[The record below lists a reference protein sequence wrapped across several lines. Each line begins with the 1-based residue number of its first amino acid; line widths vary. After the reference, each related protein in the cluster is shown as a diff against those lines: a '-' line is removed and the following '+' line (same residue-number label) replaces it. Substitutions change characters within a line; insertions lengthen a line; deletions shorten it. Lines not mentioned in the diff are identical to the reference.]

1 MAFMKR
7 SRLMIKLVALV
18 AASLTWP
25 AAVATAMPAQE
36 AYVKFANPG
45 GNENFGWSVA
55 VSGDTMVVGASA
67 FFNQATG
74 VGEAFVF
81 TRSGT
86 NWIPQASL
94 GHWRTVAYDGF
105 GSSVA
110 VSGDTGVVG
119 APFESGNATRGKG
132 NQDDN
137 SVSNAGAAYVF
148 VREVVVSES
157 GSRTNWTQQ
166 AYVKASNTGAG
177 ANFGRSVAISGDT
190 VVVGA
195 DGEPS
200 SATGVDGD
208 PSGTND
214 PHSGP

>member
-94 GHWRTVAYDGF
+94 RHWRTVAYDGF

-110 VSGDTGVVG
+110 VSGDTEGVG
-119 APFESGNATRGKG
+119 APLEPGNATGVTRNPDERNVRTGR
-132 NQDDN
+132 
-137 SVSNAGAAYVF
+137 AAT
-148 VREVVVSES
+148 E
-157 GSRTNWTQQ
+157 
-166 AYVKASNTGAG
+166 
-177 ANFGRSVAISGDT
+177 FGR
-190 VVVGA
+190 
-195 DGEPS
+195 E
-200 SATGVDGD
+200 
-208 PSGTND
+208 
-214 PHSGP
+214 

>member
-25 AAVATAMPAQE
+25 AAVATATPAQE

-55 VSGDTMVVGASA
+55 VSGDT
-67 FFNQATG
+67 
-74 VGEAFVF
+74 
-81 TRSGT
+81 
-86 NWIPQASL
+86 
-94 GHWRTVAYDGF
+94 
-105 GSSVA
+105 
-110 VSGDTGVVG
+110 
-119 APFESGNATRGKG
+119 
-132 NQDDN
+132 
-137 SVSNAGAAYVF
+137 
-148 VREVVVSES
+148 
-157 GSRTNWTQQ
+157 
-166 AYVKASNTGAG
+166 
-177 ANFGRSVAISGDT
+177 

-208 PSGTND
+208 QSDTNAPNSGAAYVFVRDGTTWSQQAYLKASNAEGASPD
-214 PHSGP
+214 GTKDGDHFGSSVTVDGNIVAVGA

>member
-1 MAFMKR
+1 MKT
-7 SRLMIKLVALV
+7 SRLMIRVVVLA
-18 AASLTWP
+18 AASLGFSEML
-25 AAVATAMPAQE
+25 ARAVPAQE
-36 AYVKFANPG
+36 AYVKFSNPG

-105 GSSVA
+105 GLSVA
-110 VSGDTGVVG
+110 ASGGTVVVG
-119 APFESGNATRGKG
+119 APFESSSATGVNG
-132 NQDDN
+132 NQNDN
-137 SVSNAGAAYVF
+137 SVSNSGAAYVF
-148 VREVVVSES
+148 VREVVVFES

-166 AYVKASNTGAG
+166 AYLKASNTRAG

-190 VVVGA
+190 V
-195 DGEPS
+195 
-200 SATGVDGD
+200 
-208 PSGTND
+208 
-214 PHSGP
+214 